1 MTVQGPGTAAI
12 VLVKETA
19 QSKNKKYTKT
29 MTVQGPGTAAI
40 VLVGGVLWLS
50 GLKQSLAFS
59 PITTGR
65 DNLIRR
71 FSSATEQQDAVAAQ
85 ELSFTSSGVELPESQ
100 YAQVMSSS
108 LPIAS
113 RLRQTYDDLFADP
126 RQPDM
131 KRVSETE
138 PPLKEP

>member
-1 MTVQGPGTAAI
+1 MTTAQGPGTAAI
-12 VLVKETA
+12 VFFGV
-19 QSKNKKYTKT
+19 
-29 MTVQGPGTAAI
+29 
-40 VLVGGVLWLS
+40 VLWLS
-50 GLKQSLAFS
+50 GLNQCLGFS

-71 FSSATEQQDAVAAQ
+71 FSSATEQQDALAAQELSFTSLGVELPEQQDAVAAQ
-85 ELSFTSSGVELPESQ
+85 ELSFTSLGVELPESQ

-126 RQPDM
+126 RQPDV

-138 PPLKEP
+138 LPFLKET